1 MRSRLVA
8 ILASVV
14 VLFALAPA
22 AGAATALT
30 APTKVVK
37 IGKQTVGYRSFG
49 SGRPLVMIMGL
60 GGTMGIWDPTF
71 LDALAAG
78 GQRIVLLDKE
88 GAGRTTPPGGS
99 VASRRIGE
107 AAGGL
112 VINLKQD

>member
-49 SGRPLVMIMGL
+49 SGRPLVMIMGV
-60 GGTMGIWDPTF
+60 GGTMGSWDPTF

-78 GQRIVLLDKE
+78 GGRACMVGNQGE
-88 GAGRTTPPGGS
+88 G
-99 VASRRIGE
+99 
-107 AAGGL
+107 GGL
-112 VINLKQD
+112 VFGRALSVF